1 MQIVHGGELLQLQC
15 PVEIHVH
22 GSFIYAIP
30 FDKLYESLLENFHG
44 SYIAN
49 PRNHKS
55 FPLRMICI
63 IQQASH

>member
-22 GSFIYAIP
+22 VSFIYAIP

-49 PRNHKS
+49 
-55 FPLRMICI
+55 L
-63 IQQASH
+63 